1 MDFEP
6 HGCDPASDEEEVAEV
21 ESLAG
26 KWVWIWNWRRCDDGD
41 ASRVAERLRS
51 AGCRGAIVKAF
62 DGGRWFAQGPSF
74 RDICRALK
82 SHGLAVGGWGY
93 LYGRDAAG
101 EAKLAIETAQYGEAD
116 LLVLDV
122 ETEFKGHP
130 EAAEEVCQGV
140 REALGSS
147 YPLYYSTFAIARY
160 HRSFPYEAFER
171 HLTSGGS
178 VGGTA
183 PQVYWNAFRWPHER
197 ALAWTYEDYAALG
210 VPPERMFPVAGLYGE
225 GLTPYPAADEVRDF
239 VRRAAEA
246 GSRGV
251 SFWSYEHMS
260 EAMWDAVASAAMNAD
275 EADPDGRDPD
285 GRGEEEMSSTEFEEL
300 TRELVAIG
308 GRLDRLETDVRGL
321 RGEAPAPPSGPATY
335 TVQAGDTL
343 SGIAQKLGLGGWQA
357 LYDANRA
364 TIGSNPNVI
373 KPGQVL
379 VLP

>member
-1 MDFEP
+1 VAA
-6 HGCDPASDEEEVAEV
+6 GSGKGSAS
-21 ESLAG
+21 
-26 KWVWIWNWRRCDDGD
+26 
-41 ASRVAERLRS
+41 
-51 AGCRGAIVKAF
+51 
-62 DGGRWFAQGPSF
+62 GGF
-74 RDICRALK
+74 REISRALK
-82 SHGLAVGGWGY
+82 SRGLAVGGWGY
-93 LYGRDAAG
+93 LYGCDPAA
-101 EAKLAIETAQYGEAD
+101 EAARAIEMAQYGEAD

-130 EAAEEVCQGV
+130 EAAEEVCRRV

-171 HLTSGGS
+171 HCS
-178 VGGTA
+178 GTA
-183 PQVYWNAFRWPHER
+183 PQVYWNAFRWPHDR

-210 VPPERMFPVAGLYGE
+210 VPPERVFPVAGLYRE
-225 GLTPYPAADEVRDF
+225 GLTSYPVPHEVRDF

-260 EAMWDAVASAAMNAD
+260 EEMWEAVAAAEMDAN
-275 EADPDGRDPD
+275 E
-285 GRGEEEMSSTEFEEL
+285 GEGDEMSSAEFEEL
-300 TRELVAIG
+300 TRELAAVG
-308 GRLDRLETDVRGL
+308 TRLGRLETDVRGL
-321 RGEAPAPPSGPATY
+321 RGEAPAPPPVPATY

-343 SGIAQKLGLGGWQA
+343 SGIAQKLGLTGWQA

-364 TIGSNPNVI
+364 TIGANPNAI

-379 VLP
+379 VPPAGGGPTP

>member
-1 MDFEP
+1 
-6 HGCDPASDEEEVAEV
+6 VAEV
-21 ESLAG
+21 ENRGVSTLAG

-41 ASRVAERLRS
+41 ANRVAECLRS

-62 DGGRWFAQGPSF
+62 DGNRWFAQGPSF

-82 SHGLAVGGWGY
+82 SQGLAVGGWGY
-93 LYGRDAAG
+93 LYGRDPAG
-101 EAKLAIETAQYGEAD
+101 EAARAIETAQYGEAD
-116 LLVLDV
+116 LLVLDA
-122 ETEFKGHP
+122 ETEFKDHP
-130 EAAEEVCQGV
+130 EAAEEVCRRV
-140 REALGSS
+140 REALGPS

-171 HLTSGGS
+171 YCGSG
-178 VGGTA
+178 VRGTV
-183 PQVYWNAFRWPHER
+183 PQVYWNAFRWPHEQ

-210 VPPERMFPVAGLYGE
+210 VPPERMFPVAGLYRE
-225 GLTPYPAADEVRDF
+225 GLTPYPAPHEVRDF

-260 EAMWDAVASAAMNAD
+260 EVMWDAVASAGMNAG

-285 GRGEEEMSSTEFEEL
+285 GRGEEEMSSAEYEEL
-300 TRELVAIG
+300 TRELAAVG
-308 GRLDRLETDVRGL
+308 SRLDRLETDVRGL
-321 RGEAPAPPSGPATY
+321 RRPPSSPATY

-343 SGIAQKLGLGGWQA
+343 SGIAQKLGLAGWQA

-364 TIGSNPNVI
+364 TIGSDPNAI

>member
-1 MDFEP
+1 MET
-6 HGCDPASDEEEVAEV
+6 EQVRRT
-21 ESLAG
+21 LAG
-26 KWVWIWNWRRCDDGD
+26 KWVWVWNWRRCDGGD
-41 ASRVAERLRS
+41 ANRVAERLRS

-74 RDICRALK
+74 REICRALK

-93 LYGRDAAG
+93 LYGRDPAA
-101 EAKLAIETAQYGEAD
+101 EATRAIETAQYGEAD

-130 EAAEEVCQGV
+130 EAAEEVCQRV
-140 REALGSS
+140 REALGPS

-171 HLTSGGS
+171 YCTSSGS

-183 PQVYWNAFRWPHER
+183 PQVYWNAFRWPYEQ
-197 ALAWTYEDYAALG
+197 ALAWMYEDYAALG
-210 VPPERMFPVAGLYGE
+210 VPPERVFPVAGLYRDGV
-225 GLTPYPAADEVRDF
+225 TPYPAPHEVRGF

-275 EADPDGRDPD
+275 EAE
-285 GRGEEEMSSTEFEEL
+285 EEEMSSAEYEEL
-300 TRELVAIG
+300 TRELAAVGA
-308 GRLDRLETDVRGL
+308 RLDRLETDVRGL
-321 RGEAPAPPSGPATY
+321 RGDTPAPPPGPATY
-335 TVQAGDTL
+335 TVKAGDTL

-379 VLP
+379 VMP

>member
-1 MDFEP
+1 
-6 HGCDPASDEEEVAEV
+6 V

-26 KWVWIWNWRRCDDGD
+26 KWVWIWNWRRCDGGD
-41 ASRVAERLRS
+41 VGRVAERLRS
-51 AGCRGAIVKAF
+51 AGCRGALVKAF

-74 RDICRALK
+74 RDISRALK
-82 SHGLAVGGWGY
+82 TRGLAVGGWGY
-93 LYGRDAAG
+93 LYGRDPAG
-101 EAKLAIETAQYGEAD
+101 EAKRAIETAQYGEAD

-122 ETEFKGHP
+122 ESEFKGHP
-130 EAAEEVCQGV
+130 EAAGEICQRV
-140 REALGSS
+140 REVLGPS

-171 HLTSGGS
+171 HCT
-178 VGGTA
+178 GTA

-197 ALAWTYEDYAALG
+197 ALTWTYEDYAALG
-210 VPPERMFPVAGLYGE
+210 VPPERVFPVAGLYRE
-225 GLTPYPAADEVRDF
+225 GLTPFPAPHEVRGF

-260 EAMWDAVASAAMNAD
+260 EGMWDAVASAGMNAD
-275 EADPDGRDPD
+275 EAE
-285 GRGEEEMSSTEFEEL
+285 EEEMSSAEYEEL
-300 TRELVAIG
+300 TREMAAVG
-308 GRLDRLETDVRGL
+308 TRLDRLETDVRAL
-321 RGEAPAPPSGPATY
+321 RGDAPAPPSGPATY

-364 TIGSNPNVI
+364 TIGGNPNAI

-379 VLP
+379 VVP